1 MAYPDFDIS
10 QWYNEDDLD
19 YRTPG
24 RQTTDSRSTSPAQ
37 QNHPQGG
44 RPGLPLLQL
53 ADWNPNL
60 PYDESPPTCI
70 HYSIEWKMLLKKG
83 RLSKLTNDTEQNLV
97 LAPGAFWDQALKPK
111 LQQLLAKKTPR
122 NKCYEPDETN
132 VVVSVTDRSQ
142 RDLTKRFDELDI
154 DWEDAADYETRR
166 VTATQLAERAELLDE
181 QEAAGL
187 TTVWKEV
194 YSLMRCTGPSCQG
207 TYCWRDPDNRK
218 HYKLDTSVLTKLI
231 DYAEEGNILR
241 THGDVPPWIRE
252 LIYTKEQQD
261 SERRKRKRPGSFS
274 ESLTPIHI
282 TNIMPAR
289 CNQDSVGWSTGS
301 TPETREETY
310 SWHAHKLNIP
320 RPIDQSMY
328 RYCEWLCAAVTDQ
341 AWKNGYREACEIALE
356 EGLDLERLYSAQ
368 DVEARSLAEKGVKRG
383 IAIQFV
389 SKVKAWLDE
398 V

>member
-1 MAYPDFDIS
+1 
-10 QWYNEDDLD
+10 
-19 YRTPG
+19 
-24 RQTTDSRSTSPAQ
+24 
-37 QNHPQGG
+37 
-44 RPGLPLLQL
+44 
-53 ADWNPNL
+53 
-60 PYDESPPTCI
+60 
-70 HYSIEWKMLLKKG
+70 MLLKKG

-97 LAPGAFWDQALKPK
+97 LAPGAFWDQTLKPK
-111 LQQLLAKKTPR
+111 LHQLLAKKTPR

-154 DWEDAADYETRR
+154 DWGVVENQLVAWSHLLRDGRQLRIDISFIYKETTQQVAVRTQQTTRR
-166 VTATQLAERAELLDE
+166 GGVTATQLTERAELLEE

-187 TTVWKEV
+187 TTVWKDV
-194 YSLMRCTGPSCQG
+194 YSLMRCTGSPCQG

-218 HYKLDTSVLTKLI
+218 HYKLDTSVLTKLV
-231 DYAEEGNILR
+231 DYAEEGNTLR
-241 THGDVPPWIRE
+241 THGDVPPRIRE
-252 LIYTKEQQD
+252 LIYAKEQQD
-261 SERRKRKRPGSFS
+261 SERRKRKRQESFS
-274 ESLTPIHI
+274 ESLAPIHI

-310 SWHAHKLNIP
+310 SLQAPKLNIP
-320 RPIDQSMY
+320 RPIDQSMH

-341 AWKNGYREACEIALE
+341 AWKNGYREACEIALG
-356 EGLDLERLYSAQ
+356 EGLDLERLYYAQ

-383 IAIQFV
+383 IVIQFV

-398 V
+398 VPT